1 MPCRHE
7 ADNVHQAIPV
17 NLHRPDGDGNR
28 IDLRIL
34 QPRFAA
40 PSDLI
45 WINRQD
51 PVLGYMVGT

>member
-1 MPCRHE
+1 
-7 ADNVHQAIPV
+7 V